1 MPLVMFGVKEQSN
14 LRWLVVLRVRRS
26 SPRRVDRI
34 RQGPM
39 RHDLAAPGIVLRRGR
54 GNSWQPSC
62 QAKQSQ
68 CQRAHGMKSAIAKL
82 AVFIGADSRF
92 DLR

>member
-1 MPLVMFGVKEQSN
+1 MPLVMFGVKEQSY

-34 RQGPM
+34 RRGPM

-54 GNSWQPSC
+54 GNSLAAELPGETIAVSACSQHEERHR
-62 QAKQSQ
+62 QA
-68 CQRAHGMKSAIAKL
+68 CCFHR
-82 AVFIGADSRF
+82 R
-92 DLR
+92 